1 MFRLGGLRRAL
12 DEEFKAAGSSEV
24 EALRDEA
31 HAMLLEYDTFLHDN
45 YEVLNHP
52 IRNLVGMSTGCLLHS
67 ALYAKT
73 LQR

>member
-1 MFRLGGLRRAL
+1 M
-12 DEEFKAAGSSEV
+12 

-31 HAMLLEYDTFLHDN
+31 HAELLEYDGFLHEN
-45 YEVLNHP
+45 YDVVNHP
-52 IRNLVGMSTGCLLHS
+52 IGNLVGMSTGCLLHS